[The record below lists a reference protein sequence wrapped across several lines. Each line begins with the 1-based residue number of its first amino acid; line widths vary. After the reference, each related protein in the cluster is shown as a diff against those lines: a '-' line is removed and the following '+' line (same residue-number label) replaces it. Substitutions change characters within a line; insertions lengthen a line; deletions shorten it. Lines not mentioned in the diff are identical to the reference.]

1 MKNNTG
7 KRLSS
12 GITIFTLVPPF
23 LLALALIMTTNNVH
37 ANIAKTHTSC
47 MPHDQP
53 LSYTCK
59 VNLSFQ
65 SKPVSNA
72 EMSVSAEMPS
82 MPMAHNMRQII
93 AMPVADLVGQYEF
106 FLVLEMVGDWRLIYN
121 ISSPFIDRLHEP
133 LIIGISEKPKEHK
146 SSHGHTMADHS
157 SVDTT
162 DHN

>member
-47 MPHDQP
+47 MPHDQS

-106 FLVLEMVGDWRLIYN
+106 F
-121 ISSPFIDRLHEP
+121 
-133 LIIGISEKPKEHK
+133 
-146 SSHGHTMADHS
+146 
-157 SVDTT
+157 
-162 DHN
+162 